1 MLRDARH
8 DFRRWPMKP
17 RILTQADFANL
28 SLLAHSSL
36 QRVLEAATV
45 VSSDSVPADAVTMNT
60 QVVLSDDKGGQQLVR
75 VVYPTEADAAPG
87 LISVVDALGTAL
99 LGASLGDI
107 VECNLPDGPYRLRVD
122 KVAYQPESDLR
133 TRLVTTASPATGS

>member
-17 RILTQADFANL
+17 RILTQ
-28 SLLAHSSL
+28 
-36 QRVLEAATV
+36 RVLEAATV
-45 VSSDSVPADAVTMNT
+45 VSSDSVPADVVTMNT